1 MGRVVLMPL
10 MLLLMIKGLTVS
22 AWATAKPFLALVL
35 TPEHRKDKAPATS
48 DKYHSDNYPGDF
60 RP

>member
-22 AWATAKPFLALVL
+22 ARATAKPLLALVL
-35 TPEHRKDKAPATS
+35 TPEHKEGQG
-48 DKYHSDNYPGDF
+48 PGNV
-60 RP
+60 R